1 MFLHKRKKSLFGPKT
16 FGCLDI
22 GLIKLS
28 VFALALFLAGY
39 FPQIASIELRWFWL
53 IVFVLAAI
61 RPLGTCWKR

>member
-1 MFLHKRKKSLFGPKT
+1 MFFKKKKDRLFGPKT
-16 FGCLDI
+16 FGCFDI

-28 VFALALFLAGY
+28 VFAFALFLASY

-61 RPLGTCWKR
+61 RPLGTYWKK